1 MAALESLEEAEE
13 YVNALFYGEPGS
25 GKTTNAASMAKLGGT
40 IVYIDAEAGLK
51 VQPMKRLAIPT
62 DRILRYRVETFDD
75 LQNLYWQLKAKL
87 EEQAARVAQAK
98 KDGEEIPAEERAKF
112 VIGVV
117 FDSMTE
123 IQKKLL
129 EGITNARYA
138 KSVAQAQRA
147 GMVVQDDPFSTDRD
161 EWGRMTEMCRR
172 VTRQFRD
179 LECHTA
185 FVCLDRREVDKEAT
199 EGGVFY
205 RPALTPAFSTDLMG
219 YVDVVI
225 YTSREEVDDLHD
237 ESQFVGITTA
247 TGKYRGK
254 DRYGVLPSAFPNP
267 TFDRL
272 VHFVRNADPRD
283 PHTWALD
290 DEFVRRRLIRIGELP
305 DPQAE
310 TESVG
315 L

>member
-1 MAALESLEEAEE
+1 MPALQSLEDAEE
-13 YVNALFYGEPGS
+13 WVNVLFYGEPGS

-40 IVYIDAEAGLK
+40 VVYIDAEAGLK
-51 VQPMKRLAIPT
+51 VQPMKRLKIPT
-62 DRILRYRVETFDD
+62 TRILRYKVETFDD

-87 EEQAARVAQAK
+87 EEQAARIAQAA

-112 VIGVV
+112 IIGVV

-129 EGITNARYA
+129 EGITNARFL
-138 KSVAQAQRA
+138 KSKAQAERA
-147 GMVVQDDPFSTDRD
+147 GMVNQDDPFATDRD
-161 EWGRMTEMCRR
+161 EWGKMTEMCRR

-185 FVCLDRREVDKEAT
+185 FVCLDRREVDKENA

-225 YTSREEVDDLHD
+225 YTSREKVDDLTD
-237 ESQFVGITTA
+237 ESQFVGITVA

-254 DRYGVLPSAFPNP
+254 DRYGVLPPNLPNP
-267 TFDRL
+267 TFDR
-272 VHFVRNADPRD
+272 VVKFVREADPED
-283 PHTWALD
+283 PHTWALE

>member
-1 MAALESLEEAEE
+1 MAKLQSLEDSEE
-13 YVNALFYGEPGS
+13 FVNVLYYGEPGS
-25 GKTTNAASMAKLGGT
+25 GKTTDAASMAKLGT

-51 VQPMKRLAIPT
+51 RQPMQRLKIPT
-62 DRILRYRVETFDD
+62 TRILQYKVETFDD
-75 LQNLYWQLKAKL
+75 LQSLYWQLKAKI
-87 EEQAARVAQAK
+87 EKQR
-98 KDGEEIPAEERAKF
+98 EEREAAEAAGTPLSEEELAKHI
-112 VIGVV
+112 IGVV

-129 EGITNARYA
+129 EGITNARFE
-138 KSVAQAQRA
+138 KSKAQAERA
-147 GMVVQDDPFSTDRD
+147 GMVNQDDPFATDRD
-161 EWGRMTEMCRR
+161 EWGKMTEMCRR

-225 YTSREEVDDLHD
+225 YTGREEVDDLKD
-237 ESQFVGITTA
+237 ESQFVGTTVA

-254 DRYGVLPSAFPNP
+254 DRYGVLPPAFPNP
-267 TFDRL
+267 TFDR
-272 VHFVRNADPRD
+272 VVKFVREADADD
-283 PHTWALD
+283 PQAWALE

-305 DPQAE
+305 DPKAE
-310 TESVG
+310 AADVG